1 MKALRLLFADT
12 FKVRVAPIS
21 LDIMDIFNSFPSTL
35 ISATHSVRRG
45 KWGGEAQEEKWGEN
59 VINFNCHKISIRCL
73 IISSKLSRFM
83 RHNTG
88 LLQHSF
94 LT

>member
-12 FKVRVAPIS
+12 FKVSVAPIS

-45 KWGGEAQEEKWGEN
+45 KWGGGGTRGKVGGKYHKFQLSQNFYPLSYNFIKTVQIYEA
-59 VINFNCHKISIRCL
+59 
-73 IISSKLSRFM
+73 
-83 RHNTG
+83 
-88 LLQHSF
+88 
-94 LT
+94 

>member
-45 KWGGEAQEEKWGEN
+45 KWGGGGTRGKVGGK
-59 VINFNCHKISIRCL
+59 CHK
-73 IISSKLSRFM
+73 F
-83 RHNTG
+83 
-88 LLQHSF
+88 
-94 LT
+94 